1 MAGGGG
7 GWVVVVG
14 GWWWWVGGCGWGVDV
29 GGFYGRMWQWGVWT
43 LSEKLF
49 FRVFHVGV
57 FAVFVFLFF
66 FLVCLSSGK
75 KVVELFAVSFHSRGY
90 DLAGPVNYATCSIG
104 WC

>member
-1 MAGGGG
+1 MGGGWWVVVAGGGG

-14 GWWWWVGGCGWGVDV
+14 GGCGWVLRKNVAIGSLDSFGKIVFSSFSCWCFR
-29 GGFYGRMWQWGVWT
+29 GFCV
-43 LSEKLF
+43 S
-49 FRVFHVGV
+49 VC
-57 FAVFVFLFF
+57 FF
-66 FLVCLSSGK
+66 FVCLSSGR

>member
-7 GWVVVVG
+7 GWWWGVG
-14 GWWWWVGGCGWGVDV
+14 GGGGGWMWVGSTEECGNREFG
-29 GGFYGRMWQWGVWT
+29 
-43 LSEKLF
+43 LF
-49 FRVFHVGV
+49 RKNCFFEFFVLVFSR
-57 FAVFVFLFF
+57 FLCFCLFF
-66 FLVCLSSGK
+66 FVCLSSGR

>member
-66 FLVCLSSGK
+66 FFGLSFLRQKGGGT
-75 KVVELFAVSFHSRGY
+75 FCSFISFKR
-90 DLAGPVNYATCSIG
+90 I
-104 WC
+104 